1 MVVMFET
8 RQVDFHVTVQL
19 PSTPLATSLLFERRE
34 SIALG
39 SSVFAHARLGTT
51 LSQSNLSD
59 KERRMPL
66 P

>member
-1 MVVMFET
+1 MVVMFRN

-19 PSTPLATSLLFERRE
+19 PITPLATSMLFERRE
-34 SIALG
+34 SIAIG
-39 SSVFAHARLGTT
+39 SLVFALARLGTT
-51 LSQSNLSD
+51 LSQSNLSG